1 MVDYYLI
8 RKGMID
14 VNALYQENGQY
25 RFQGGWNVAAFVA
38 AGIGAI
44 FSSILPNFT
53 DVLPVW
59 WGVYGWFFGV
69 GIAAVAYYVICTVAP
84 KSVMRQA

>member
-1 MVDYYLI
+1 V
-8 RKGMID
+8 ID

-25 RFQGGWNVAAFVA
+25 RFQSGWNVAAFVA
-38 AGIGAI
+38 AGIGAV

-53 DVLPVW
+53 DLLPAW

-69 GIAAVAYYVICTVAP
+69 AIAAVAYYVICMAAP
-84 KSVMRQA
+84 KAVARQA